1 MFFQCLWFPPKNEWK
16 QVDLRYHISKVEFLC
31 SFFGGNRRH
40 QKPFRNYLT
49 FKSSSFLYF
58 VYSHSFTRVLED
70 VKGFELWI
78 FKKCSHT
85 LLVFIKWMWRKKFQW
100 VESSFTF
107 RKGHSRKLLFRLC
120 LLRKIQQWKL
130 FSFHN
135 VSKKNYYEQLSLVLN
150 EARVLSIIDIQ
161 VEN

>member
-1 MFFQCLWFPPKNEWK
+1 MYWGYFVPWFGSFDITKKLWFG
-16 QVDLRYHISKVEFLC
+16 R
-31 SFFGGNRRH
+31 
-40 QKPFRNYLT
+40 
-49 FKSSSFLYF
+49 SSSFLYF

-161 VEN
+161 VGH